1 MANQFQLGQL
11 VTLLANGESLQ
22 LARQPKLVQYCWR
35 ANLTNQGNVHL
46 GGKHGENARPASD
59 IEDNLGFVSSD
70 FDFKVSR
77 DLEINV
83 NTLNTNLALEEML
96 VVPH

>member
-22 LARQPKLVQYCWR
+22 LARQPKLKFVQHLSWR
-35 ANLTNQGNVHL
+35 ANLKTKANVHL

-59 IEDNLGFVSSD
+59 IEDNLGFVLS
-70 FDFKVSR
+70 
-77 DLEINV
+77 DLEINI
-83 NTLNTNLALEEML
+83 NTLDTNLALEEML